1 MANEPGRLN
10 VSTANWQT
18 KQVYAMAAVCL
29 VVGLAVGYLT
39 RGSGGAPAG
48 AGIPPTKTE
57 QDNPHGKMPSL
68 EEMKRM
74 ADKQAEPLLAQL
86 KANPNSVPILVQIGD
101 VYKSTHQF
109 REASNYYE
117 KSLAIDP
124 KNVAV
129 RTDMGRETRP
139 RGPRTP

>member
-1 MANEPGRLN
+1 MI
-10 VSTANWQT
+10 
-18 KQVYAMAAVCL
+18 
-29 VVGLAVGYLT
+29 VGLAVGYLT

-57 QDNPHGKMPSL
+57 QANPHGKMPSL

-109 REASNYYE
+109 REAANYYE

-129 RTDMGRETRP
+129 RTDMASCIFYSGDADRALAQLDQSLKYDSKRMRTRYS
-139 RGPRTP
+139 TLE